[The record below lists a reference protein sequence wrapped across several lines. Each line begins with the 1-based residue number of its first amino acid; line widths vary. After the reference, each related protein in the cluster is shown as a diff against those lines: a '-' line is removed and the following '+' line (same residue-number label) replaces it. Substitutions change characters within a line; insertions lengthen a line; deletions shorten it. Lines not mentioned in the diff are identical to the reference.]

1 MDYNNEEM
9 VNKKLVRYQK
19 LEFVMQSVT
28 ALAMVA
34 IAVTVLILAGF
45 IMKKVNSIY
54 DASMQSLSKIDAISQ
69 EISDAKLGETVTH
82 INDLTEQA
90 TGDLATTMEKIDSID
105 IEGLNEE
112 IGRLHDS
119 ITSLNEAVDTMAHPF
134 GG

>member
-9 VNKKLVRYQK
+9 VNRKLVKYQK
-19 LEFVMQSVT
+19 LEFLMQLITACGIVVMAAT
-28 ALAMVA
+28 
-34 IAVTVLILAGF
+34 ILILAGF
-45 IMKKVNSIY
+45 IMKKVNAVC

-69 EISDAKLGETVTH
+69 EITDAHLGDTVTH
-82 INDLTEQA
+82 INDLTETA